1 MSCFGPTSC
10 RRWERPA
17 LGGCRLPEYPLCCD
31 FQACHGVLFLLVRE
45 GAEAWRHSNEDC
57 CRLERPCPAL
67 NCSLALERL
76 RRRRLCQVG
85 EPTQRAVAI
94 THYQCWGLRLSPALR
109 SNSGPTYIHT
119 YVRTYIHT
127 YIQKYIQHAC
137 LHACQPQAQPACNLQ
152 VHRVATTATRNTTYN
167 QQMRCSCSRAD
178 NPPRRVTK
186 LNLSQI
192 AYTCGIRATLE
203 GSVALSTPYSRRM
216 RRPKF
221 VLQLEK
227 GDHVRGVCVDLSEH
241 SWVY

>member
-1 MSCFGPTSC
+1 MACCSCLSI
-10 RRWERPA
+10 
-17 LGGCRLPEYPLCCD
+17 RLM
-31 FQACHGVLFLLVRE
+31 RE
-45 GAEAWRHSNEDC
+45 GAEAWRLSNEDC

-85 EPTQRAVAI
+85 EPTQRAMAI
-94 THYQCWGLRLSPALR
+94 THYQCWGLRLSPALG

-119 YVRTYIHT
+119 YIHT
-127 YIQKYIQHAC
+127 YIQHAC

-152 VHRVATTATRNTTYN
+152 VHSVATTATRNTTYN

-192 AYTCGIRATLE
+192 ANTCGIRATLE
-203 GSVALSTPYSRRM
+203 GSVALSTPYGRRM
-216 RRPKF
+216 RRLKF